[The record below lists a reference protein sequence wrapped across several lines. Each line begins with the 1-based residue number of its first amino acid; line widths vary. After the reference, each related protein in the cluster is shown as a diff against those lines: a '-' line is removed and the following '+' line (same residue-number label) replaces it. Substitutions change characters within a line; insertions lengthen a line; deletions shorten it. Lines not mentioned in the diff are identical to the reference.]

1 MELGY
6 RDPFTY
12 RSLPLLPSMSLTTHI
27 LNVENLVHNRMNK
40 ELHQYLLELSEG
52 KDPQKSKW
60 YQSIVDKTT
69 RIGI

>member
-1 MELGY
+1 MEQGY

-12 RSLPLLPSMSLTTHI
+12 RSLPLLPSMSLINHV

-52 KDPQKSKW
+52 KDPRKCKW
-60 YQSIVDKTT
+60 YQNIVDK
-69 RIGI
+69 